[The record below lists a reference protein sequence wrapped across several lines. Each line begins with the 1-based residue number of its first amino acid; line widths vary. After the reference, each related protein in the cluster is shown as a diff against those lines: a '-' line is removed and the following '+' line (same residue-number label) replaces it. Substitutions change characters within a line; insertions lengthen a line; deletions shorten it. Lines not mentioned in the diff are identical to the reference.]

1 MARNA
6 INPTTGKRFS
16 GRVRKS
22 WGYDETSGEYYVPG
36 SEYDPGNGDSR
47 VRLDSTDGGNSTG
60 DATQETDRVLFETD
74 GVDRIIVEKG
84 SAPPKASK
92 RSTRGPGKPKGAIT
106 PAHVSSWVQ
115 MGMATVAM
123 YRNSK
128 IWLIQDAKVE
138 IDPWAPSAA
147 ELLNKIPQEYAE
159 KVTDLSAVTVVAMG
173 VFNLVSVRLAAEQRE
188 RMELARANAER
199 MQREEFQ
206 EYTTAP
212 VQQAYTAS
220 PNGTE
225 PSGARPVVPD
235 ESIFGTAV

>member
-6 INPTTGKRFS
+6 IDPATGKRFS

-22 WGYDETSGEYYVPG
+22 WGYDESSGEYYVPG

-47 VRLDSTDGGNSTG
+47 IRLDSADGGDGRG
-60 DATQETDRVLFETD
+60 DGGDETSGILFETEQ
-74 GVDRIIVEKG
+74 DRIIVERG
-84 SAPPKASK
+84 AGAPKPTRRTS
-92 RSTRGPGKPKGAIT
+92 RGPGKPKGAIT

-128 IWLIQDAKVE
+128 IWLVQDAKVE

-147 ELLNKIPQEYAE
+147 ELLNKIPQQYAE

-173 VFNLVSVRLAAEQRE
+173 LFNLVSIRLAAEQRE
-188 RMELARANAER
+188 RMEYARANAER
-199 MQREEFQ
+199 MQTEEFR
-206 EYTTAP
+206 EYSATPAAQPQTF
-212 VQQAYTAS
+212 S
-220 PNGTE
+220 SNGA
-225 PSGARPVVPD
+225 SGARPVSPD
-235 ESIFGTAV
+235 ESIFGNAV